1 MTYHQTFDR
10 LGNPVARPSKTS
22 PAHRLVRV
30 ASIIAITL
38 CFGLLVWGGR

>member
-10 LGNPVARPSKTS
+10 LGNPVARPAKPS

-30 ASIIAITL
+30 VSVITIAL
-38 CFGLLVWGGR
+38 CFGVLVWGGR